1 MTSGGPGGDEIGAQ
15 LQTLGDGGGQHVE
28 EQPIGY
34 LLLANELLVNA
45 PKFMT
50 LVNDRLS
57 ARFQFMHF
65 PLKFLAVLQRFPV
78 QQTHFQHIANPHQH
92 LRQIKWLADE
102 VFRTGLQCAQF
113 VIRLGGDDDHRKV
126 AVRLDFLEAFH
137 DLEPVHAGHLQ
148 IKQDQVIVVL
158 AVKLKH
164 RARIGGWLDAN
175 VAGPA

>member
-1 MTSGGPGGDEIGAQ
+1 MSAMTSGGAGGDEIGAQ
-15 LQTLGDGGGQHVE
+15 LQALGDGGGQHVE

-45 PKFMT
+45 PEFMT

-78 QQTHFQHIANPHQH
+78 QQTHFQHIAKPASAPSARSNG
-92 LRQIKWLADE
+92 LLSE

-113 VIRLGGDDDHRKV
+113 VIRLGSDDDHRKV
-126 AVRLDFLEAFH
+126 AVRLDFA
-137 DLEPVHAGHLQ
+137 
-148 IKQDQVIVVL
+148 
-158 AVKLKH
+158 
-164 RARIGGWLDAN
+164 
-175 VAGPA
+175 